1 MQELTLTQ
9 LKNKATELRIRVVD
23 MIWKA
28 QSGHPGGSLS
38 VADFMTACYFRYMK
52 VDPKNPR
59 WADRDRFVL
68 SKGHVC
74 PAQYAALAM
83 TGFFPMEVLDTLR
96 KEGSPLQGHPS
107 MTKCPGIDISTG
119 SLGQGLAC
127 AAGMALAAK
136 LDGKDYNVFCALGD
150 GETNEG
156 EIWEACGTAHK
167 YKLDNLVVFVDWNNL
182 QLDGTCEEIM
192 PLLDLKKKFDLVL
205 CICDSINYLYEEE
218 LDAFFKCA
226 SKHLNEKGRLIF
238 DMHDM
243 KRIEEFKEQYIEEGF
258 VSGVPYQWT
267 ITSDEYDDTLHEHFT
282 FYTEEG
288 MIEENHSQN
297 VFDVDTIRRYM
308 EPYFNIR
315 VIDDFI
321 EDEKLLIVGYKK

>member
-38 VADFMTACYFRYMK
+38 VADFMTACYFRYMN
-52 VDPKNPR
+52 VDPKYPR

-83 TGFFPMEVLDTLR
+83 KGFFPMEVLDTLR

-167 YKLDNLVVFVDWNNL
+167 YKLDNLIVFVDWNNL
-182 QLDGTCEEIM
+182 QLDGTCDEIM
-192 PLLDLKKKFDLVL
+192 PLIDIGKKFEAFGFEVVNCDGNDMEQLVQVMDQL
-205 CICDSINYLYEEE
+205 LASKNGLPKCIVGKTVKGKGVSFMENQVGWHGVAPNDDQYRQAMEE
-218 LDAFFKCA
+218 LNA
-226 SKHLNEKGRLIF
+226 LYV
-238 DMHDM
+238 
-243 KRIEEFKEQYIEEGF
+243 EE
-258 VSGVPYQWT
+258 V
-267 ITSDEYDDTLHEHFT
+267 
-282 FYTEEG
+282 
-288 MIEENHSQN
+288 
-297 VFDVDTIRRYM
+297 
-308 EPYFNIR
+308 
-315 VIDDFI
+315 
-321 EDEKLLIVGYKK
+321 